1 MLLDMFFEKKQ
12 THFSDV
18 SNSIRNMESLKYKEM
33 LIVILNSQ
41 ERKNERTS
49 KWMLWNLQVNTPAFY
64 CSSSWTIHDIKS
76 LVSIIH
82 IYFIKYHHD

>member
-41 ERKNERTS
+41 ERTNEQANGCYGIFKST
-49 KWMLWNLQVNTPAFY
+49 LQLSTVHQVGQYMT
-64 CSSSWTIHDIKS
+64 
-76 LVSIIH
+76 
-82 IYFIKYHHD
+82 